1 MSLSPRWLAL
11 DARELALDAG
21 RIALDARE
29 LALVAQELALVAQE
43 LALDARC
50 TSLDEW
56 LLALSAGQPSSP
68 MTRFK
73 KKKRSEE
80 LVLFKPFPC
89 YFPNLTAAMISS
101 IQPTMNA
108 TPPIGVMAPR
118 IPMPDRLKI

>member
-1 MSLSPRWLAL
+1 MSLSPRW
-11 DARELALDAG
+11 LALDAG

-29 LALVAQELALVAQE
+29 LALVAQELAL
-43 LALDARC
+43 DAGC

-68 MTRFK
+68 MTRFKK

>member
-21 RIALDARE
+21 RIALDAR
-29 LALVAQELALVAQE
+29 ELALVAQE

-73 KKKRSEE
+73 KKKNG
-80 LVLFKPFPC
+80 LKNWC
-89 YFPNLTAAMISS
+89 SS
-101 IQPTMNA
+101 NRFHVIFRT
-108 TPPIGVMAPR
+108 
-118 IPMPDRLKI
+118 